1 MRIKAFKDSEAGSRV
16 TERYQEIDVLRG
28 LAIFGMIVF
37 HFFFDLDFLGIAER
51 EMYAGGWGI
60 FQKAIATT
68 FLLLVG
74 VSLTLSYARAQKH
87 HAIPSL
93 FAKYGKRAL
102 MVFGCGV
109 LITLVTYLLYPQ
121 QYIVFGILHMIGVS
135 ILLAL
140 AFLSLYWL
148 NLVLGVV
155 LIYLGTIVQQ
165 QVVQTKALLWLGFVY
180 PGFTTLDYYPLL
192 PWFGV
197 VLVGLFLGKYFYPR
211 AERRFRS
218 VFAPIPAG
226 WIPKLL
232 SWMGRRS
239 LMIYLV
245 HQPILIGLLF
255 VFVV

>member
-1 MRIKAFKDSEAGSRV
+1 MRIKGSELIQ
-16 TERYQEIDVLRG
+16 RYQEIDVLRG
-28 LAIFGMIVF
+28 LAVVGMIVF

-51 EMYAGGWGI
+51 SMYAGGWGI

-74 VSLTLSYARAQKH
+74 VSLTLSYARAQQKH
-87 HAIPSL
+87 TLPSL
-93 FAKYGKRAL
+93 FAKYGKRAGI
-102 MVFGCGV
+102 VFGFGLLV
-109 LITLVTYLLYPQ
+109 TLITYLVYPQ

-148 NLVLGVV
+148 NLALGIM
-155 LIYLGTIVQQ
+155 LIYLGTLVQQ
-165 QVVQTKALLWLGFVY
+165 QIVQTKALLWLGFRY

-197 VLVGLFLGKYFYPR
+197 VLMGLFLGKYLYPQGKQ
-211 AERRFRS
+211 RFKL
-218 VFAPIPAG
+218 ALPAG
-226 WIPKLL
+226 GVRNVLT
-232 SWMGRRS
+232 WMGRRS
-239 LMIYLV
+239 LVIYLV